1 MTLWQLLVVVLVN
14 SAVSDDR
21 TNLIHDGQID
31 NDEEVPV
38 IQINVEDDKEERVFT
53 ADELSQYDGSD
64 ETKPLYMAVKGTVF
78 DVTEGKDFY
87 GPGSE
92 YHFMTGRD
100 VSHGIAKWSFDPK
113 HHHDNLDGLTKEELE
128 ELDKI
133 YREVYLAKYPVVGI
147 TEKYA
152 QLRRENMI
160 HDEF

>member
-64 ETKPLYMAVKGTVF
+64 
-78 DVTEGKDFY
+78 
-87 GPGSE
+87 
-92 YHFMTGRD
+92 
-100 VSHGIAKWSFDPK
+100 VSSIF
-113 HHHDNLDGLTKEELE
+113 
-128 ELDKI
+128 
-133 YREVYLAKYPVVGI
+133 
-147 TEKYA
+147 A
-152 QLRRENMI
+152 QHLML
-160 HDEF
+160 